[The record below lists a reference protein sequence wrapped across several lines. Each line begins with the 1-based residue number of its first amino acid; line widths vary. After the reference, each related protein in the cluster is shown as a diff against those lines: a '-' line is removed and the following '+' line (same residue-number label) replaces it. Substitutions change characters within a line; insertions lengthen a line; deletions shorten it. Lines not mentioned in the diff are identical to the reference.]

1 MLRTHTC
8 GELNETC
15 IGKKVKLTGWIHT
28 IRDHKKVAFIDL
40 RDRYGLTQIVYDP
53 SKIKEELKDECV
65 ILVEGKVV
73 KREDKFLNKKI
84 PTGAIEVKA
93 DSIKL
98 LNKVENLPFEVN
110 KDKELNDEI
119 RLKYRYLDLRKPANR
134 EKLVFRHKVAIAV
147 REFLNNEGFIE
158 VETPLLVK
166 NTPGG
171 ARNYIVPSRTN
182 KGKFYALP
190 ESPQLYKQIL
200 MIAGLDKYYQI
211 AKCLRDEDLRQDR
224 QPEFTQIDIEMSFL
238 EEEDIFNLI
247 EGLLKGLFK
256 KVLNENIET
265 PFLRMSYADAVSKYK
280 CDKPDLRKGKDKF
293 AFCWV
298 VDFPLLEYS
307 QEEKKL
313 VSMHHPFTSPKEE
326 DLKFLEK
333 NPEKVRARAYDI
345 VLNGV
350 EVGGGSIRINKPDM
364 QQKIFDVLK
373 IDKKTAKEK
382 FGFLIEALSY
392 GAPVHGGIAIG
403 FDRLVALMQGLSD
416 IREVIAFPKN
426 KAAENPM
433 DGCPAEITERQLKE
447 LGIKIEKVG
456 KK

>member
-8 GELNETC
+8 GELSEKNV
-15 IGKKVKLTGWIHT
+15 GKKVKLAGWVHSV
-28 IRDHKKVAFIDL
+28 RDHKTIAFLDI
-40 RDRYGLTQIVYDP
+40 RDRYGVTQVVYDP
-53 SKIKEELKDECV
+53 KKFKDLSDESVV
-65 ILVEGKVV
+65 IIEGNVV
-73 KREDKFLNKKI
+73 KRDKKFINAKI
-84 PTGAIEVKA
+84 PTGKIEVKA
-93 DSIKL
+93 SNVDILSRVDK
-98 LNKVENLPFEVN
+98 LPFEIN
-110 KDKELNDEI
+110 KDKEVNDEL
-119 RLKYRYLDLRKPANR
+119 RLKYRYLDLRKTVNKD
-134 EKLVFRHKVAIAV
+134 KLLFRHKVSSAV
-147 REFLNNEGFIE
+147 REFMNNEGFIE
-158 VETPLLVK
+158 IETPLLVK

-171 ARNYIVPSRTN
+171 ARNYLVPSRIN

-211 AKCLRDEDLRQDR
+211 TKCLRDEDLRQDR

-238 EEEDIFNLI
+238 EEEDIYNLI
-247 EGLLKGLFK
+247 EGLLKYVFK
-256 KVLNENIET
+256 KILNENIKT
-265 PFLRMSYADAVSKYK
+265 PFLRMSYADAMAKYK
-280 CDKPDLRKGKDKF
+280 CDKPDIRKKGDKF
-293 AFCWV
+293 AFCWI

-307 QEEKKL
+307 KEEKKL

-326 DLKFLEK
+326 DLKLLSK
-333 NPEKVRARAYDI
+333 SPEKARARAYDI

-350 EVGGGSIRINKPDM
+350 EIGGGSIRINKPEM
-364 QQKIFDVLK
+364 QEQIFDVLK
-373 IDKKTAKEK
+373 IDKKTAKDK

-433 DGCPAEITERQLKE
+433 DGCPSEISEKQLKE
-447 LGIKIEKVG
+447 LGVKVN